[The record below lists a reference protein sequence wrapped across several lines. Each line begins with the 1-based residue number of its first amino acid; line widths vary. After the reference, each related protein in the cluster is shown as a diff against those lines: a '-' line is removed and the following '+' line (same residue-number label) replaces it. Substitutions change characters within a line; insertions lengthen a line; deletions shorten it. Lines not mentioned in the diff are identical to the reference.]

1 MPFQLHVMFIALK
14 LISLVSNIPFVKPKH
29 SILPKRKFVLPPP
42 PLVVERFKRKRN
54 NVSKLSSSKGKYQNV
69 GSNNSGSIRSPLA
82 LGLAIR
88 TLSTLRGSSS
98 LKDLNREA
106 DEPVDLLK
114 LNALKGIG
122 SPGGSLK
129 ARLYKG

>member
-1 MPFQLHVMFIALK
+1 MSLNFLLLK
-14 LISLVSNIPFVKPKH
+14 
-29 SILPKRKFVLPPP
+29 
-42 PLVVERFKRKRN
+42 E
-54 NVSKLSSSKGKYQNV
+54 
-69 GSNNSGSIRSPLA
+69 SIRMWGQIIVDR
-82 LGLAIR
+82 LGLHWPWVLQFEHIP
-88 TLSTLRGSSS
+88 TLQGSSS

-129 ARLYKG
+129 ARLYRG